1 MPTGEGGGATE
12 EGLALEAGASG
23 VRHVPDSDPDAQSGP
38 QDPEGVRLLLWD
50 TAATATGGHFGE
62 KHGLSC
68 LVPQQLGGLGR

>member
-38 QDPEGVRLLLWD
+38 QDPEGGAPPALGHSGHGHWWSLW
-50 TAATATGGHFGE
+50 
-62 KHGLSC
+62 
-68 LVPQQLGGLGR
+68 